1 MRSIEPNPR
10 NLLAWSEGYHIGIE
24 RAGSAHD
31 ARVLFPGEVGP
42 QCAFVR
48 GYKAGRRRLRKR
60 HTDPNLDEGRGANSV
75 GGMP

>member
-10 NLLAWSEGYHIGIE
+10 TMLAWAEGYHIGVE

-31 ARVLFPGEVGP
+31 ARVLFPGEVSL
-42 QCAFVR
+42 QRAFVR

-60 HTDPNLDEGRGANSV
+60 HTDPNWNEERGV
-75 GGMP
+75 YVEEP